1 MNLNSFIEDNSLYRS
16 RLVAHACNPFPPVYS
31 TEVIT
36 PKLPNFMS
44 CKNYRSMHAY
54 MTPTG
59 IYNAEMMT
67 SRLPIL

>member
-1 MNLNSFIEDNSLYRS
+1 MNATPS
-16 RLVAHACNPFPPVYS
+16 PPVYS

-36 PKLPNFMS
+36 LKLPNFYMS

-67 SRLPIL
+67 TRLPIL